1 MISNKNKEK
10 DDYYV
15 GLAISAGYGK
25 GYDKSISIGS
35 LSKLSTKH
43 NNPISILKK
52 IAESLPLDADKNYV
66 KNKVAEYFETS
77 KIEIGT
83 YNVGIELLY
92 KVIDEINLFKD
103 INTVKKEC
111 EQIFKFLI
119 AKRILEPESLIRSFN
134 LKDKYVNEINIQK
147 STVYNFL
154 DFVADNKQ
162 KLVANINEKMN
173 VSTKREANLI
183 FLDATTLYFETFVN
197 ANENLK
203 EKFSL
208 KRAGYSKDGKFKE
221 DQVVLGM
228 VTDTNGIPLNFVL
241 LPGNIA
247 KLKNF
252 YPYNSWIKWNIQF
265 TKCNCCCRQRNEFAQ
280 NKDYVKYQNMHYIF
294 PIRLKGESH
303 KFKQYVVSET
313 DYQKVDGLLY
323 KEIQQV
329 DDRAENRIKYRRIII
344 YDTWKAKRDKI
355 LRKEVLDRFDKIK
368 GKDGTATAKSMISYK
383 KYKFFKEIQE
393 SKIAIDVEMLKE
405 DAKLDGYVAFETTRY
420 NLTAR
425 EIVDIYKKQWTIE
438 RNFRDLKSTL
448 DARPMYVRT
457 DNHIFGH
464 ITICFLGLVVLN
476 YLTWYI
482 NHKQK
487 DKWGVLDRVTPSQI
501 IESIKVANI
510 NFTKVDGKITYSSSW
525 DNEIFRNEIELYR
538 EIKMLVSDGFSV

>member
-1 MISNKNKEK
+1 MKKWLVTKTKKK

-103 INTVKKEC
+103 INTGKE
-111 EQIFKFLI
+111 KNVNKYLSFLI
-119 AKRILEPESLIRSFN
+119 AKRILEPGSLIRSFN

-197 ANENLK
+197 GNENLK

-221 DQVVLGM
+221 
-228 VTDTNGIPLNFVL
+228 N
-241 LPGNIA
+241 
-247 KLKNF
+247 
-252 YPYNSWIKWNIQF
+252 
-265 TKCNCCCRQRNEFAQ
+265 
-280 NKDYVKYQNMHYIF
+280 
-294 PIRLKGESH
+294 
-303 KFKQYVVSET
+303 
-313 DYQKVDGLLY
+313 
-323 KEIQQV
+323 
-329 DDRAENRIKYRRIII
+329 
-344 YDTWKAKRDKI
+344 
-355 LRKEVLDRFDKIK
+355 
-368 GKDGTATAKSMISYK
+368 
-383 KYKFFKEIQE
+383 
-393 SKIAIDVEMLKE
+393 
-405 DAKLDGYVAFETTRY
+405 
-420 NLTAR
+420 
-425 EIVDIYKKQWTIE
+425 
-438 RNFRDLKSTL
+438 
-448 DARPMYVRT
+448 
-457 DNHIFGH
+457 
-464 ITICFLGLVVLN
+464 
-476 YLTWYI
+476 
-482 NHKQK
+482 
-487 DKWGVLDRVTPSQI
+487 
-501 IESIKVANI
+501 
-510 NFTKVDGKITYSSSW
+510 
-525 DNEIFRNEIELYR
+525 
-538 EIKMLVSDGFSV
+538 